1 MDSTAVEERA
11 PHRHGWEPSAA
22 EEGSS
27 CPVEVAVAEVR
38 PWISRR
44 RRGEAVEPPHRHG
57 SCGSCSRHGSRR
69 VLAARTGRGSGAGVG
84 DGEVGETRGKEGRR
98 CGKGEGVGTGG
109 ASVRRRGKGVRGR
122 TGVGTRGTGLR
133 TIIKSRIGLLD
144 LLRILTETSLITNS
158 SPKMRIF

>member
-1 MDSTAVEERA
+1 
-11 PHRHGWEPSAA
+11 
-22 EEGSS
+22 
-27 CPVEVAVAEVR
+27 
-38 PWISRR
+38 
-44 RRGEAVEPPHRHG
+44 
-57 SCGSCSRHGSRR
+57 
-69 VLAARTGRGSGAGVG
+69 
-84 DGEVGETRGKEGRR
+84 
-98 CGKGEGVGTGG
+98 VGTGG